1 MAAARIGPVRVG
13 VLGAGAV
20 GGALAALLDREGHE
34 VSVTARGAALSAIA
48 ERGIRL
54 TGAWGEHT
62 ARVAGNDRLL
72 QAQDLVLV
80 TTKAMDAPAAI
91 EASAD
96 ACRGAAVVVVQNG
109 LQGVARAEEL
119 LPESRV
125 LGGLALFAASL
136 VAPGE
141 VLITAPG
148 RLYVGPTDAAD
159 PIVAGL
165 AAALPTSAVQDLVG
179 MQWSKLVVN
188 QVNALPAVT
197 GLSVQEVVA
206 DPGLRRLLT
215 RSLQETVRTG
225 HAAGIRFGRMSG
237 LSAPLLRLVAA
248 VPSGIAEFLP
258 RRMAHRM
265 GAVPNPG
272 STLQSIRRGQRTEID
287 YLNGAV
293 AAEAAR
299 HGRTAPVN
307 SALTDLVHEVES
319 TGRFLSPAEVLQRV
333 P

>member
-1 MAAARIGPVRVG
+1 MRVG

-34 VSVTARGAALSAIA
+34 VAVTARGEAVGAIA
-48 ERGIRL
+48 ARGIRL
-54 TGAWGEHT
+54 TGAWGDST
-62 ARVAGNDRLL
+62 ARVAVADRL

-91 EASAD
+91 AASAD
-96 ACRGAAVVVVQNG
+96 ACAGATVVVVQNG
-109 LQGVARAEEL
+109 LEGVTAAERL

-148 RLYVGPTDAAD
+148 ALHIGPTDAAD
-159 PIVAGL
+159 PVVAAL
-165 AAALPTSAVQDLVG
+165 SAALPTTAVADLVG
-179 MQWSKLVVN
+179 MQWTKLVVN
-188 QVNALPAVT
+188 QVNALPAIT

-206 DPGLRRLLT
+206 DPGLRRLLA
-215 RSLQETVRTG
+215 RSIQETVRTG
-225 HAAGIRFGRMSG
+225 AAAGIRFGRMSG
-237 LSAPLLRLVAA
+237 LSAPLLRVVAS
-248 VPSGIAEFLP
+248 VPAGAAELLP
-258 RRMAHRM
+258 RLMARRM
-265 GAVPNPG
+265 GSVPNPG

-299 HGRTAPVN
+299 LGRTAPVN
-307 SALTDLVHEVES
+307 AALTELVHEVES
-319 TGRFLSPAEVLQRV
+319 AGRFLPPAEVLRRV